1 MILIFYNLFFI
12 IYDVRYFLFYYHRM
26 HPLYNGKLI
35 DLKSLSFILA
45 KTSPFTDNTT
55 LYVMSILLEA
65 L

>member
-1 MILIFYNLFFI
+1 MQVGRFI
-12 IYDVRYFLFYYHRM
+12 RYFLFYYHSM
-26 HPLYNGKLI
+26 YSFYSGKLI

-45 KTSPFTDNTT
+45 KTSLFTDNTT